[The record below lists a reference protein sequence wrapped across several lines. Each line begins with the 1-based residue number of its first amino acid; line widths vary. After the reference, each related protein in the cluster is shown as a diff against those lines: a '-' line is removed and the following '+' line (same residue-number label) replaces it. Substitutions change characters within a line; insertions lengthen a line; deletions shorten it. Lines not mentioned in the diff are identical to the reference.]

1 MSSLQG
7 LQGSGLIR
15 ILIVEDNRGDVLLVR
30 EALKESSLHFE
41 LNHVADGEE
50 AVQYIHRTGCHASAR
65 LPDLVLLDLNLPK
78 RDGWEVLG
86 EIRSQPELRTTP
98 VVILSSSGSPE
109 DIRRAES
116 GLHSIY
122 IRKPSNLEEFLA
134 IGKRIEHFWMS
145 ART

>member
-1 MSSLQG
+1 MSSLHG
-7 LQGSGLIR
+7 LSPIR
-15 ILIVEDNRGDVLLVR
+15 ILIVEDNRGDVLLVK

-41 LNHVADGEE
+41 LSHVADGEE
-50 AVQYIHRTGCHASAR
+50 AVQYIHRTGSHASAKS
-65 LPDLVLLDLNLPK
+65 PDLVLLDLNLPK

-98 VVILSSSGSPE
+98 VVILSSSASPE

-116 GLHSIY
+116 GNHSIY

-134 IGKRIEHFWMS
+134 IGKRIEHFWIS
-145 ART
+145 GRT